1 MLSYTLS
8 KTADRMILRPVSQD
22 SRGSV
27 STGETPRQK
36 MSKVV
41 ASRDTKLDSGRELTN
56 SNLFLFESSSEKE
69 FRRLY
74 RLKLDNHRISLDRK
88 SGQAFLDHETFTKGH
103 RLDFQSRKTGDRSIL
118 CVKTPDSPQNSSNW
132 REPSRRKGVGIF
144 FSRRGSACQA
154 FYVPSTSFW
163 TSVSLE
169 SASIPNGVVWNF
181 DLPSSTTV
189 SSIPL
194 SRRRVMYF
202 SAATKLMFDR

>member
-1 MLSYTLS
+1 
-8 KTADRMILRPVSQD
+8 
-22 SRGSV
+22 
-27 STGETPRQK
+27 
-36 MSKVV
+36 
-41 ASRDTKLDSGRELTN
+41 
-56 SNLFLFESSSEKE
+56 
-69 FRRLY
+69 
-74 RLKLDNHRISLDRK
+74 
-88 SGQAFLDHETFTKGH
+88 GH

-118 CVKTPDSPQNSSNW
+118 CVKTPDSPRTVPTGESPLQE
-132 REPSRRKGVGIF
+132 REVGIF
-144 FSRRGSACQA
+144 FSRRGSPCQA

>member
-1 MLSYTLS
+1 MRFL
-8 KTADRMILRPVSQD
+8 
-22 SRGSV
+22 
-27 STGETPRQK
+27 TPRF
-36 MSKVV
+36 
-41 ASRDTKLDSGRELTN
+41 SRKGTRLISTLERQSTSLFQAVNRKTRLDQLQWREA
-56 SNLFLFESSSEKE
+56 SEK
-69 FRRLY
+69 
-74 RLKLDNHRISLDRK
+74 
-88 SGQAFLDHETFTKGH
+88 
-103 RLDFQSRKTGDRSIL
+103 
-118 CVKTPDSPQNSSNW
+118 
-132 REPSRRKGVGIF
+132 KGVGIF

-202 SAATKLMFDR
+202 SAATKLMFDRYTISVFDTRFTATARISRMISSESLGFGLIHALKDSYSPGVGDLVLSNIFRQMGRIFPLFTVRCRAVAVRPRTPSSQSSTTT

>member
-1 MLSYTLS
+1 MHVDLHAELHHVENG
-8 KTADRMILRPVSQD
+8 RPDD
-22 SRGSV
+22 SAPCF
-27 STGETPRQK
+27 TGFAR
-36 MSKVV
+36 
-41 ASRDTKLDSGRELTN
+41 
-56 SNLFLFESSSEKE
+56 F
-69 FRRLY
+69 
-74 RLKLDNHRISLDRK
+74 
-88 SGQAFLDHETFTKGH
+88 
-103 RLDFQSRKTGDRSIL
+103 
-118 CVKTPDSPQNSSNW
+118 SSNW

-154 FYVPSTSFW
+154 FYVLSTSFW